1 MVATNVQEPELLRLG
16 TVREVLR
23 SPGPCITIVLPPYH
37 PGEPAGTPA
46 ALLKANIQEASRRLP
61 PWPLPKFPLANLL
74 QPLERLAETKELA
87 AGTHWGRAILRSP
100 TACEQFHL
108 TQPVEASLTIAGC
121 FSIKKLAAELVRP
134 RTFYILALAKTK
146 VSLLRCAGVQAE
158 VAKLPP
164 GVPDTLAE
172 ALELERP
179 DHDLENRSTA
189 GSSVG
194 SMRSVRFGTGSEPEK
209 AHAHLSDFY
218 KIVDRGIQELLREPE
233 TPLILAGVEEDTV
246 LYRSVSGYGYLLEDG
261 IPGSIDLSREHSAL
275 LRRAY
280 AILRTDG
287 LRLQRNALLEARE
300 RTAPS
305 HFSTNPDILLHA
317 AFEGR
322 LDQLYVNAGVE
333 RMDVFERDG
342 YRSWGSED
350 VLNLAMVQTIVHHGK
365 AWTLPGDMM
374 PDGLAAAGLLRF

>member
-1 MVATNVQEPELLRLG
+1 
-16 TVREVLR
+16 
-23 SPGPCITIVLPPYH
+23 
-37 PGEPAGTPA
+37 
-46 ALLKANIQEASRRLP
+46 
-61 PWPLPKFPLANLL
+61 
-74 QPLERLAETKELA
+74 
-87 AGTHWGRAILRSP
+87 
-100 TACEQFHL
+100 
-108 TQPVEASLTIAGC
+108 
-121 FSIKKLAAELVRP
+121 
-134 RTFYILALAKTK
+134 
-146 VSLLRCAGVQAE
+146 
-158 VAKLPP
+158 
-164 GVPDTLAE
+164 
-172 ALELERP
+172 
-179 DHDLENRSTA
+179 
-189 GSSVG
+189 
-194 SMRSVRFGTGSEPEK
+194 MRSVRFGTGSEPEK

-246 LYRSVSGYGYLLEDG
+246 LYRSVSGYEYLLEDG

-350 VLNLAMVQTIVHHGK
+350 VLNLAMVQTIVHHGR